1 MFLIGLLR
9 VVCSNG
15 DIDLDWITSD
25 TVTFFSYDIGIN
37 TIELI
42 NINLNDN
49 DKCDDLETMI
59 HVTLVAWCNEYKKR
73 KAFWKYW
80 AKN

>member
-1 MFLIGLLR
+1 M
-9 VVCSNG
+9 
-15 DIDLDWITSD
+15 
-25 TVTFFSYDIGIN
+25 
-37 TIELI
+37 

-73 KAFWKYW
+73 KAF
-80 AKN
+80 